1 MDHKQVFPDW
11 REKVVFSDEGPQPQ
25 TLVES
30 DGFKV
35 VLAGLKP
42 GQSIPPHPEG
52 RAVYYFLDG
61 RGAMTV
67 DGERISTA
75 AGAIVMTPQGAT
87 RGVEA
92 ETQLAF
98 LATRVAC

>member
-1 MDHKQVFPDW
+1 MDQKRVFPDW
-11 REKVVFSDEGPQPQ
+11 REQVVFSDEGPQPQ
-25 TLVES
+25 TLFES
-30 DGFKV
+30 GGFKV

-52 RAVYYFLDG
+52 LAVYYFLEG
-61 RGAMTV
+61 RGAMMV
-67 DGERISTA
+67 DGERIA
-75 AGAIVMTPQGAT
+75 ATTGATVITPQGAT

-98 LATRVAC
+98 LATRLAP